1 MDQKLRFE
9 QLLSDEEF
17 QNDVLGLENSETV
30 APETILANYSISEK
44 QLQTAR
50 RFFSVLSFRKNQL
63 SAAEIDAALYRLEN
77 RLRPFLPSLCC

>member
-9 QLLSDEEF
+9 QLLSDEDF
-17 QNDVLGLENSETV
+17 QKDVLGMENSETV

-50 RFFSVLSFRKNQL
+50 RFSSKRHNNKERR
-63 SAAEIDAALYRLEN
+63 EI
-77 RLRPFLPSLCC
+77 